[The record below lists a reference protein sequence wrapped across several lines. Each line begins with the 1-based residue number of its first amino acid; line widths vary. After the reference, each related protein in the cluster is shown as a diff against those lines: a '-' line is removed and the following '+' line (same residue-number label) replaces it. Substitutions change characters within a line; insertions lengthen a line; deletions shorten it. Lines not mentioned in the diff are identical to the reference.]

1 MTREMTRRPFRLID
15 GKQGYV
21 RAFQGCTGLG
31 AECVFVGE
39 IFLKGDW
46 AYLRTRT
53 AYDEEGRE
61 HLMPWPI
68 YVRIGKV
75 EDDITTRLR
84 PRLPRKPRKK
94 K

>member
-1 MTREMTRRPFRLID
+1 MRQPFRLID

-46 AYLRTRT
+46 AYIRTRT

-61 HLMPWPI
+61 HLMPWPVYI
-68 YVRIGKV
+68 RIGRV
-75 EDDITTRLR
+75 EDDAFLQGKW
-84 PRLPRKPRKK
+84 PRRRTRKPKK
-94 K
+94 KK